1 MDPYKF
7 NSWIRILI
15 SLCSIG
21 AYILISL
28 MLPLFV
34 AESDFES
41 MYGIYFVSPHNN
53 GKYITWNKF
62 ESQMCANKGAY
73 AITKKTRQFQENTV
87 AMLCGSISFLKNYLL
102 IAFIITI
109 INMFLVKGVL
119 IYTHFKEHPE
129 TFALKY
135 VKYCNKLIIFIM
147 CLAIINFM
155 LFTFPFFFF
164 NNHNEFGKTRFAYP
178 GYYILMGDFFSHF
191 IIILFIKR
199 DKTILKCVCELE
211 VLPWERKQKAIFHN
225 IEFNDTLISPVE
237 ITNYLRNMFHEDNIN
252 EDQLKNLFGTN
263 NYEDIYYMIM
273 NNVKMNNQIGGF

>member
-15 SLCSIG
+15 SLCSLG

-34 AESDFES
+34 TASDFES
-41 MYGIYFVSPHNN
+41 MYGIYFVSPNNN

-62 ESQMCANKGAY
+62 ESQICTNKG
-73 AITKKTRQFQENTV
+73 
-87 AMLCGSISFLKNYLL
+87 
-102 IAFIITI
+102 AFIITI

-135 VKYCNKLIIFIM
+135 VKYCNKLIIFII
-147 CLAIINFM
+147 CLTIINFM
-155 LFTFPFFFF
+155 LFTFPYFFF
-164 NNHNEFGKTRFAYP
+164 NNHELGRTRFAYP

-199 DKTILKCVCELE
+199 DKTILKSVCELE
-211 VLPWERKQKAIFHN
+211 VLPWERKQKATFHN
-225 IEFNDTLISPVE
+225 IEFNDTLISPAE

-273 NNVKMNNQIGGF
+273 NNIKMNN

>member
-15 SLCSIG
+15 SLCSLG

-34 AESDFES
+34 GKSNFET
-41 MYGIYFVSPHNN
+41 MYGIHFVAPYNK

-62 ESQMCANKGAY
+62 ESQICSSKRAY
-73 AITKKTRQFQENTV
+73 AIPKKANHFQENTA
-87 AMLCGSISFLKNYLL
+87 AMLCEPVFFLKNYLL
-102 IAFIITI
+102 IVFIITI

-129 TFALKY
+129 TFAIKY

-147 CLAIINFM
+147 CLTIINFM

-164 NNHNEFGKTRFAYP
+164 NYHNEFGKTTFAYP

-211 VLPWERKQKAIFHN
+211 VLPWERKQKPTFRNAV
-225 IEFNDTLISPVE
+225 FNDTLISPAE
-237 ITNYLRNMFHEDNIN
+237 ITNYLHNMFHEDNIN

-263 NYEDIYYMIM
+263 NYEDIYYMIV
-273 NNVKMNNQIGGF
+273 NNIKMNN